1 MADPARLYESD
12 FYAWTQDQGAKLR
25 AWPEH
30 LRPNGIDIANI
41 AEEIESLGRSDRR
54 AVESHLRNLLVHL
67 LKLALSPAADPRRGW
82 RIEVLEVRADLRRLL
97 DDSPSLAARL
107 PDLAAKQWPIARERA
122 LADLE
127 RDGVTEADIP
137 GAPHPFPLDAATLLD
152 PGWLPPNRHGL
163 PPP

>member
-1 MADPARLYESD
+1 MADPARLYETD
-12 FYAWTQDQGAKLR
+12 FYAWAQDQSAKLR

-67 LKLALSPAADPRRGW
+67 LKLAFSPASDPRRGW
-82 RIEVLEVRADLRRLL
+82 RIEVIETRADLQRLL

-107 PDLAAKQWPIARERA
+107 PALAAKQWPIAREHA
-122 LADLE
+122 LADME

-137 GAPHPFPLDAATLLD
+137 ADPPPFPLDATTLLD
-152 PGWLPPNRHGL
+152 SGWLPPNRHGL
-163 PPP
+163 MPP

>member
-1 MADPARLYESD
+1 MADPARLYETD

-41 AEEIESLGRSDRR
+41 AEEIESLGRSDVREI
-54 AVESHLRNLLVHL
+54 ESRLLHLIVHL
-67 LKLALSPAADPRRGW
+67 LKLAYSPAEAPRRGW
-82 RIEVLEVRADLRRLL
+82 RSEVIEVRHRLTRLL
-97 DDSPSLAARL
+97 RDSPSLAPRFSTI
-107 PDLAAKQWPIARERA
+107 AAEEWPVARERA

-137 GAPHPFPLDAATLLD
+137 AAPPPFPLDATTLLD

-163 PPP
+163 KPP